1 MEENKTFRPKSI
13 SERLEKNQEK
23 VKEQKETRT
32 IEMVPNV
39 FCNNFLDK
47 VANHFWT
54 LLHVQIGQSCKG
66 FGWQLNTSRITVADI

>member
-1 MEENKTFRPKSI
+1 MSRTACLDS
-13 SERLEKNQEK
+13 KNGTEIDARK
-23 VKEQKETRT
+23 V
-32 IEMVPNV
+32 IGV

-66 FGWQLNTSRITVADI
+66 LGWQLNTSRITVADI